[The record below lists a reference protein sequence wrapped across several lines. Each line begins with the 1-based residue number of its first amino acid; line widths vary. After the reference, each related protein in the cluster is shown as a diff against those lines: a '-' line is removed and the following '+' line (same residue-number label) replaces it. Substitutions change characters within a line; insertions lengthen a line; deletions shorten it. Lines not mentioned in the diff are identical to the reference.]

1 MEDPLSKIC
10 ERHARLC
17 LLLESV
23 IDEDEDKVLL
33 IGREIDK
40 NHAALERWW
49 RHERRAARPTP

>member
-1 MEDPLSKIC
+1 VSAT
-10 ERHARLC
+10 RVSC